1 MHVNALTLFSCRPPV
16 FILCHSHV
24 NALTLFSCRPPI
36 FISYHCHVSA
46 LTLFSCRPSILASY
60 HSHVNAL
67 TLFSNHPP
75 ILISYQSHVKCTY
88 PVLVIVSSAY
98 PYLVSQSRQCTYPVL
113 VSPAYLYFVSLSRS
127 ALTLFSCICLSL
139 FRSTVTFCTYTVLAS
154 SAYPY
159 LVSQSR
165 PAPTLFS
172 CPHRVQPTPQ
182 VKVGELLSPAV
193 HHLVPLGRH
202 PQPQAVEVAAA
213 GVHAH
218 HQRGGHTDR
227 QAQCHLAGGTTS
239 LIQGR

>member
-1 MHVNALTLFSCRPPV
+1 MFSCHNHLHLPCSSVTVTSTYHVLVSQLHQHTLFSCLPLP
-16 FILCHSHV
+16 CSHV
-24 NALTLFSCRPPI
+24 VNLSCFHVLSTSMHLPCSRVVRLSLSRPALNLFSYRPHI
-36 FISYHCHVSA
+36 
-46 LTLFSCRPSILASY
+46 LT
-60 HSHVNAL
+60 
-67 TLFSNHPP
+67 
-75 ILISYQSHVKCTY
+75 SYQSHVKCTY
-88 PVLVIVSSAY
+88 PVLAIVSSAY
-98 PYLVSQSRQCTYPVL
+98 PYLVSQSRQCTYLVL
-113 VSPAYLYFVSLSRS
+113 VSSAYPYLVS
-127 ALTLFSCICLSL
+127 
-139 FRSTVTFCTYTVLAS
+139 VTYPVLMS

-193 HHLVPLGRH
+193 YHLVPLGRH

-213 GVHAH
+213 GSHAH

-239 LIQGR
+239 LTQDR